1 MDLLFLEVISNIIAE
16 NNINRLNPEEVKLI
30 KKIGNG
36 SQSLVYLAEY
46 LGSYVVKKQLIHFDM
61 KCIIHELA
69 ILSIIK
75 HRRIPK
81 FLGVILDE
89 SKSELSYVM
98 SIITGK
104 TLEEIDFND
113 LSYGLKIKIVKEIS
127 DIITFIH
134 ANNCVHRD
142 IKAENFMVDLNFN
155 VYIIDFGFSKVL
167 NDYNEIITR
176 AKGSINFASPDVF
189 EVNSLT
195 ENGQIVSLVTPAVD
209 VWGFACLI
217 SYIFSGIMPWKNKM
231 KRDLDI
237 QKALVKKKEFPIPD
251 NIKDIRIIEII
262 KLGTCINSKQRKKM
276 SEINDLIQNL

>member
-1 MDLLFLEVISNIIAE
+1 MDLLFLEVISNIIAQ

-113 LSYGLKIKIVKEIS
+113 LSYGLKINIVKEIS

>member
-113 LSYGLKIKIVKEIS
+113 LSYGLKINIVKEIS

-134 ANNCVHRD
+134 A
-142 IKAENFMVDLNFN
+142 
-155 VYIIDFGFSKVL
+155 
-167 NDYNEIITR
+167 
-176 AKGSINFASPDVF
+176 P
-189 EVNSLT
+189 
-195 ENGQIVSLVTPAVD
+195 
-209 VWGFACLI
+209 
-217 SYIFSGIMPWKNKM
+217 
-231 KRDLDI
+231 
-237 QKALVKKKEFPIPD
+237 
-251 NIKDIRIIEII
+251 
-262 KLGTCINSKQRKKM
+262 
-276 SEINDLIQNL
+276 

>member
-46 LGSYVVKKQLIHFDM
+46 LGSYVVKKELIHFDM

-113 LSYGLKIKIVKEIS
+113 LSYGLKINIVKEIS